1 MYNHIKLALVVLLVI
16 IDAILYL
23 LIRSPEIYKM
33 FHVLLNRIGGRG
45 LIDAKIRVHGNTNN
59 FSNNN
64 LLIMSNHYQA
74 VLDGNTIYNLY
85 YKNNS
90 IETLHTIV
98 KADIFSDPTGKSKI
112 MNLLNWME
120 RAVLSSWYFIP
131 YKRGDKEDGKK
142 TRNVIVDSLKNGKNI
157 LVFPEG
163 TSHKNGIPLEF
174 KKGTFELAVANKLR
188 ILPITI
194 KYEKD
199 VGKEKGEPVDLLTI
213 FDNVADIYI
222 HEVIDENDECYMQQN
237 PEGLKN
243 KVFDIIRAPLLV

>member
-1 MYNHIKLALVVLLVI
+1 
-16 IDAILYL
+16 
-23 LIRSPEIYKM
+23 M

-142 TRNVIVDSLKNGKNI
+142 TRNVIVDYLKNGKNI

-174 KKGTFELAVANKLR
+174 K
-188 ILPITI
+188 
-194 KYEKD
+194 
-199 VGKEKGEPVDLLTI
+199 
-213 FDNVADIYI
+213 
-222 HEVIDENDECYMQQN
+222 
-237 PEGLKN
+237 
-243 KVFDIIRAPLLV
+243 

>member
-1 MYNHIKLALVVLLVI
+1 MYNHLKLALVVLFVI
-16 IDAILYL
+16 VNTLLYL
-23 LIRSPEIYKM
+23 LFSPEIHKM
-33 FHVLLNRIGGRG
+33 FHILINKLGGSV
-45 LIDAKIRVHGNTNN
+45 IINPTVRVHGNTNN

-74 VLDGNTIYNLY
+74 VLDGNSIYNLY
-85 YKNNS
+85 YNNNS
-90 IETLHTIV
+90 IETLHTLV
-98 KADIFSDPTGKSKI
+98 KADMFTDPTGKSKI
-112 MNLLNWME
+112 MNLLSLME
-120 RAVLSSWYFIP
+120 HAVLSSWYFIP

-142 TRNVIVDSLKNGKNI
+142 TRNRIIESLKNGKNI

-163 TSHKNGIPLEF
+163 TSHKNGIPKEF
-174 KKGTFELAVANKLR
+174 KKGTFELAVENKLR

-199 VGKEKGEPVDLLTI
+199 VGKEKGEPVDLLTM

-222 HEVIDENDECYMQQN
+222 HDLIDENDECYIEKN
-237 PEGLKN
+237 PEGLKD